1 MAAWILAQGLS
12 AERPLVILSDNSV
25 EHALFALAAQHVGV
39 PSAAIS
45 PAYSLMSKDFDKLR
59 SMVSLLEPGAIYVSA
74 MQPFAAALA
83 AIQPLHSATIV
94 SGNAAD
100 TGAISFRTIAATLET
115 PDVAKAFAAVTPD
128 TIAKFLFTSGSTGT
142 PKAVINTQRMLTS
155 SQQAKAQTWSFL
167 EGSGD
172 GLVILDWLP
181 WSHTFGANHNFNLVL
196 RNGGTLFVDGGKPAP
211 GLFATSLANLR
222 SVMPTVYFNV
232 PRGFDML
239 IAALRSDDELR
250 RRFFSE
256 VKFAFYA
263 GAALPQ
269 NLWDALEEL
278 SIKTV
283 GRALPMVSAW
293 GSTETSPLATDC
305 HFQAQRSGNIGV
317 PIPGTELKLVPS
329 GDKLEVRVRGPNVT
343 PGYWKAPELTA
354 QAFDA
359 EGFYLIGDAVTFADP
374 ARPELGLFFDGR
386 VAEDFKLN
394 SGTWVSVGTLR
405 VAGIAALA
413 PLAQDIVVTG
423 HGGDEVRFL
432 VFPNIAACRAHAG
445 LTDSADVKDVIGHD
459 KVRHSIA
466 QGLAKL
472 KAQSGNSSGHA
483 TRALLLA
490 EPASVDGGEI
500 TDKGYIN
507 QRAVLTRRA
516 QAVATLDDDGFRRMD
531 RLRRVRRGTSDLARH
546 AGTSPAM
553 TKSKSFALTNLLPK
567 QLTCESFRAIARF
580 TDRAVELPCRAGRKR
595 MLERSGP
602 SGPNARAHQAG
613 WNAGAR
619 LAVVAVARSGAALAG
634 HGAEILVQPPQQVD
648 QNLPLVFLQ
657 AGQQPPL
664 AFERG
669 HDHLVVDRAPARGQ
683 RDGVGAAVVGCGADR
698 DQAALLQHRKIAA
711 DRPLVEADHVADP
724 RGRNAGL
731 DRQQRHDPPFRDVDA
746 EIALIKHRRAV
757 RQLVGDE
764 GDERRN
770 VAVEIE
776 QRAVIGGCGLHWA
789 RPARFPA
796 KGNLAHVS
804 IIAAELRPSNRD
816 MGQGFTRTNFGRSR

>member
-1 MAAWILAQGLS
+1 MTPAAAPGRDRSETLFATPAIMADRRADGSIVLKSTVPLRESARCIGDWLEHWARQAPDRIFLADRASADAPWSTVTYNAALKQVRSAAAWILAQGLS
-12 AERPLVILSDNSV
+12 AARPLVILSDNSV

-59 SMVSLLEPGAIYVSA
+59 SMVALLQPGAIYVSA
-74 MQPFAAALA
+74 IKPFAAALA
-83 AIQPLHSATIV
+83 AIQPLHSAIIV
-94 SGNAAD
+94 SGDAEAV
-100 TGAISFRTIAATLET
+100 SFRSVATTPET
-115 PDVAKAFAAVTPD
+115 ADVEKAFAAITPD

-155 SQQAKAQTWSFL
+155 SQQAKAQTWTFL
-167 EGSGD
+167 DDIGD
-172 GLVILDWLP
+172 DLVILDWLP

-196 RNGGTLFVDGGKPAP
+196 RNGGTLHVDGGKPAP

-222 SVMPTVYFNV
+222 SVRPTVYFNV

-239 IAALRSDDELR
+239 IAALRGEEELR
-250 RRFFSE
+250 HKFFSE

-278 SIKTV
+278 SVKTV
-283 GRALPMVSAW
+283 NHVLPMVSAW

-354 QAFDA
+354 QAFDS

-423 HGGDEVRFL
+423 HGGDEIRFL

-445 LTDSADVKDVIGHD
+445 LPEGADVKDVIGHG
-459 KVRHSIA
+459 KVRSAIA

-516 QAVATLDDDGFRRMD
+516 QAVATLDDDA
-531 RLRRVRRGTSDLARH
+531 SAEWISC
-546 AGTSPAM
+546 AG
-553 TKSKSFALTNLLPK
+553 
-567 QLTCESFRAIARF
+567 
-580 TDRAVELPCRAGRKR
+580 
-595 MLERSGP
+595 
-602 SGPNARAHQAG
+602 
-613 WNAGAR
+613 
-619 LAVVAVARSGAALAG
+619 
-634 HGAEILVQPPQQVD
+634 
-648 QNLPLVFLQ
+648 
-657 AGQQPPL
+657 
-664 AFERG
+664 
-669 HDHLVVDRAPARGQ
+669 
-683 RDGVGAAVVGCGADR
+683 
-698 DQAALLQHRKIAA
+698 
-711 DRPLVEADHVADP
+711 
-724 RGRNAGL
+724 
-731 DRQQRHDPPFRDVDA
+731 
-746 EIALIKHRRAV
+746 
-757 RQLVGDE
+757 
-764 GDERRN
+764 
-770 VAVEIE
+770 
-776 QRAVIGGCGLHWA
+776 
-789 RPARFPA
+789 
-796 KGNLAHVS
+796 
-804 IIAAELRPSNRD
+804 
-816 MGQGFTRTNFGRSR
+816 

>member
-1 MAAWILAQGLS
+1 MTSLAARRDDPEALFATPAIVADRRADGSIVLKSTMPLRECARCVGDWLEHWAAQTPDRIFLGERASVGAPWTTVTYRQAVGQVRAAAAWILAQGLS
-12 AERPLVILSDNSV
+12 AERPLVILADNGID
-25 EHALFALAAQHVGV
+25 HALFALAAQHVGV

-45 PAYSLMSKDFDKLR
+45 PAYSLMSKDFDKLK
-59 SMVSLLEPGAIYVSA
+59 SMITLLQPGAIYVSGTK
-74 MQPFAAALA
+74 PFAAALS
-83 AIQPLHSATIV
+83 AIQPLHSARII

-100 TGAISFRTIAATLET
+100 ADAILFRTIAATPET
-115 PDVAKAFAAVTPD
+115 PAVEQAFAAVTPD

-155 SQQAKAQTWSFL
+155 SQQAKAQTWAFL
-167 EGSGD
+167 EAARD
-172 GLVILDWLP
+172 LVILDWLP

-196 RNGGTLFVDGGKPAP
+196 RNGGTLYVDGGKPAP

-239 IAALRSDDELR
+239 IAALRGDDELR
-250 RRFFSE
+250 RRFFGE

-278 SIKTV
+278 SVKTS

-305 HFQAQRSGNIGV
+305 HFQAKRSGNIGV

-354 QAFDA
+354 QAFDSD
-359 EGFYLIGDAVTFADP
+359 GFYLIGDAVTFADP

-405 VAGIAALA
+405 VAGISALA

-423 HGGDEVRFL
+423 HGGDEVRFM

-445 LTDSADVKDVIGHD
+445 LSDSADVKDVIGHER
-459 KVRHSIA
+459 VRAAFA

-472 KAQSGNSSGHA
+472 KTQSGNSSGHA

-516 QAVATLDDDGFRRMD
+516 GAVATLDDDASAEWIGC
-531 RLRRVRRGTSDLARH
+531 
-546 AGTSPAM
+546 AG
-553 TKSKSFALTNLLPK
+553 
-567 QLTCESFRAIARF
+567 
-580 TDRAVELPCRAGRKR
+580 
-595 MLERSGP
+595 
-602 SGPNARAHQAG
+602 
-613 WNAGAR
+613 
-619 LAVVAVARSGAALAG
+619 
-634 HGAEILVQPPQQVD
+634 
-648 QNLPLVFLQ
+648 
-657 AGQQPPL
+657 
-664 AFERG
+664 
-669 HDHLVVDRAPARGQ
+669 
-683 RDGVGAAVVGCGADR
+683 
-698 DQAALLQHRKIAA
+698 
-711 DRPLVEADHVADP
+711 
-724 RGRNAGL
+724 
-731 DRQQRHDPPFRDVDA
+731 
-746 EIALIKHRRAV
+746 
-757 RQLVGDE
+757 
-764 GDERRN
+764 
-770 VAVEIE
+770 
-776 QRAVIGGCGLHWA
+776 
-789 RPARFPA
+789 
-796 KGNLAHVS
+796 
-804 IIAAELRPSNRD
+804 
-816 MGQGFTRTNFGRSR
+816 

>member
-1 MAAWILAQGLS
+1 MTPLAARRDTPEMLFAVPAIVADRRADGSIIMKSIAPLKPSARCVGDWLEHWAAQTPDRIFLGERTDVDAPWTTVTYKDALLQVRSTAAWISAQGLS
-12 AERPLVILSDNSV
+12 AERPLVILSDNSI
-25 EHALFALAAQHVGV
+25 EHALFGLAAMHVGV

-45 PAYSLMSKDFDKLR
+45 PAYSLMSRDFDKLK
-59 SMVSLLEPGAIYVSA
+59 SMIALLEPGAIYVPGTKA
-74 MQPFAAALA
+74 FAAALA
-83 AIQPLHSATIV
+83 AIKSLHSAKII
-94 SGNAAD
+94 SGNAEDAD
-100 TGAISFRTIAATLET
+100 AISFRAIAATPET

-155 SQQAKAQTWSFL
+155 SQQAKAQTWAFL
-167 EGSGD
+167 D
-172 GLVILDWLP
+172 GARDLVILDWLP

-196 RNGGTLFVDGGKPAP
+196 RNGGSLYVDGGKPAP

-239 IAALRSDDELR
+239 IGALRGDDELR
-250 RRFFSE
+250 RRFFGE

-278 SIKTV
+278 SIKTS

-305 HFQAQRSGNIGV
+305 HFQASRSGNIGV

-354 QAFDA
+354 QAFDSD
-359 EGFYLIGDAVTFADP
+359 GFYMIGDAVTFADP

-405 VAGIAALA
+405 VAGITALA

-445 LTDSADVKDVIGHD
+445 LPDSADAKDVIGHE
-459 KVRHSIA
+459 KIRTTIA

-472 KAQSGNSSGHA
+472 KAQSGHSSGHA

-516 QAVATLDDDGFRRMD
+516 GSVATLDNDASAEWIGC
-531 RLRRVRRGTSDLARH
+531 
-546 AGTSPAM
+546 AG
-553 TKSKSFALTNLLPK
+553 
-567 QLTCESFRAIARF
+567 
-580 TDRAVELPCRAGRKR
+580 
-595 MLERSGP
+595 
-602 SGPNARAHQAG
+602 
-613 WNAGAR
+613 
-619 LAVVAVARSGAALAG
+619 
-634 HGAEILVQPPQQVD
+634 
-648 QNLPLVFLQ
+648 
-657 AGQQPPL
+657 
-664 AFERG
+664 
-669 HDHLVVDRAPARGQ
+669 
-683 RDGVGAAVVGCGADR
+683 
-698 DQAALLQHRKIAA
+698 
-711 DRPLVEADHVADP
+711 
-724 RGRNAGL
+724 
-731 DRQQRHDPPFRDVDA
+731 
-746 EIALIKHRRAV
+746 
-757 RQLVGDE
+757 
-764 GDERRN
+764 
-770 VAVEIE
+770 
-776 QRAVIGGCGLHWA
+776 
-789 RPARFPA
+789 
-796 KGNLAHVS
+796 
-804 IIAAELRPSNRD
+804 
-816 MGQGFTRTNFGRSR
+816 